1 MDGCIYRECQYRH
14 LLYRTQDP
22 ERQKGTLYGVALIT
36 IGIAG
41 SSLLGAVGGADMQV
55 FITGILLGLY
65 VAEILAGVR
74 IIGKQILC
82 R

>member
-1 MDGCIYRECQYRH
+1 MDGCIYRECQYHH

-22 ERQKGTLYGVALIT
+22 ERQKGTLYVVALIT
-36 IGIAG
+36 LGIAG
-41 SSLLGAVGGADMQV
+41 SALSGTVGGADMQV
-55 FITGILLGLY
+55 FIAGIPMGLS
-65 VAEILAGVR
+65 VAETPAGVR